1 MFAISK
7 YSGLP
12 LKIRRP
18 KILQLPVLG
27 TLFLNPGLDT
37 ALQTKLKAEKINR
50 IT

>member
-1 MFAISK
+1 MFMFAISK

-37 ALQTKLKAEKINR
+37 ALRQTRLKAEKYI
-50 IT
+50 